1 MILLDSSA
9 WIAHF
14 RGSDVPATAEV
25 RRLLR
30 EHAAEMAMCD
40 PVAMELL
47 AGASPGT
54 LDRTDRLISGL
65 PTLRI
70 EPDLDFRTAA
80 DAYRAARRRGETVR
94 SLVDCLIAA
103 IAVRHGAQVVH
114 RDRDFEVLASV
125 TGLDQRRLD

>member
-65 PTLRI
+65 PTLRV

-114 RDRDFEVLASV
+114 RDRDYEVLASV